1 MQLERLA
8 IVLRPRHSNEAIDLG
23 VRIAINWFKPLY
35 GAWLSFTLPI
45 IAILWLLLSWAD
57 ASHFTILFTIWWM
70 KPLYDR
76 IALFVISRAVF
87 GDAPTVAK
95 SLRAIPTLLTKTG
108 LFRALTWARFT
119 PYRSLTMPVD
129 VLEGIRGRSARL
141 RRGAISN
148 YIGVNAVFLT
158 LAGFIIEQVFPI
170 CAMAFMAMLSI
181 DGSISAD
188 IIIDILEGDI
198 DSLYALP
205 VGLYILG
212 MLLWEPI
219 YVAAGFSLYLKRR
232 SDLEAWDI
240 ELQFR
245 KMEKK
250 RNKTSSTLLS
260 LALVIFGLGLV
271 SPMTSDASED
281 NQSTRAQAIEQS
293 PQTLKEILQQSEYGG
308 KIVKEHLKFNNDKE
322 KKKDKEK
329 ESPKKPRPKP
339 AEYTNQGAFSGIA
352 GVSQIIL
359 WVGLALIIGT
369 IIYFILMRL
378 PVLEQQKKK
387 QFKPPAEIAGL
398 DIQPESLPQN
408 IAEVALSMIRQGDS
422 RAALSL
428 LFRASL
434 SVLAHRDRIAF
445 HSSDTEQDCI
455 RRIKRSHLQSA
466 DFFIAL
472 TQLWL
477 AQAYAHRSPNIDKL
491 ERLCLEWPT
500 HFDHQSQWEAK

>member
-45 IAILWLLLSWAD
+45 IAIIWGLLSWAE
-57 ASHFTILFTIWWM
+57 ASHFAILFTIWWM

-87 GDAPTVAK
+87 GDAPTVTK
-95 SLRAIPTLLTKTG
+95 SLKAIPTLLTKTG

-129 VLEGIRGRSARL
+129 VLEGIRGRSARV
-141 RRGAISN
+141 RRSAISN

-181 DGSISAD
+181 DSSINSS
-188 IIIDILEGDI
+188 ILLDILQGDI
-198 DSLYALP
+198 DYLHALP

-212 MLLWEPI
+212 LLLWEPI

-250 RNKTSSTLLS
+250 RNKSSSTLLG
-260 LALVIFGLGLV
+260 LALVIFGLGFV
-271 SPMTSDASED
+271 IPETGYASED
-281 NQSTRAQAIEQS
+281 NQSVRERAIEQS
-293 PQTLKEILQQSEYGG
+293 PQVLKDILQQSEYGG
-308 KIVKEHLKFNNDKE
+308 EIVKKQLKFNNDKE
-322 KKKDKEK
+322 KKKEEK
-329 ESPKKPRPKP
+329 PKKSRPKP
-339 AEYTNQGAFSGIA
+339 PEYTNQGAFSGIA
-352 GVSQIIL
+352 GVSQIVL
-359 WVGLALIIGT
+359 WIGLGLIVCG

-378 PVLEQQKKK
+378 PVLDQNNKK
-387 QFKPPAEIAGL
+387 QSKPPTEIAGL

-408 IAEVALSMIRQGDS
+408 IAEVALSLIRQGDS
-422 RAALSL
+422 RSALSL

-434 SVLAHRDRIAF
+434 SVLAHRDRVAF

-455 RRIKRSHLQSA
+455 RRIKRSNLQST
-466 DFFIAL
+466 DFFITL

-477 AQAYAHRSPNIDKL
+477 AQAYAHRSPDINKL
-491 ERLCLEWPT
+491 EQLCREWPT